1 MENKKISIA
10 LFFTYGISFKD
21 WYWAGYYI
29 RDSLLYNRLCEM
41 GHEVYFITYGDE
53 TDSEFLPKDSKIKL
67 LTRPKR
73 LPKYLYAF
81 LIPLIH
87 RKALQRVDLVKSHQL
102 NGAGYAVLAKTFFR
116 KPYIVRCGYLTSIF
130 AANEGGRGFRK
141 VKIDM
146 EEAMAFWAADVGCVP
161 CEGGIDYVT
170 SRYKVSREKLYA
182 CPNWVDTE
190 QFKPDSSVQKHP
202 RRICFIGRLHPQ
214 KQPLLLLEAIKDL
227 EGVELLMIGKGPLKD
242 QVEARC
248 KAYNIKATL
257 MDHVSNE
264 SLPGYLNSSSIY
276 VLPTRYE
283 GIPKTLLEAMA
294 CGLPVVSTDAFG
306 VDEAFEHEAQG
317 IKCKVDDVQT
327 MAEAISTLLEYPE
340 LRQKMGQKGRTH
352 VIEKYSIEK
361 ALERELSIYYKLLNK
376 THESDD

>member
-67 LTRPKR
+67 LTRPKG

-87 RKALQRVDLVKSHQL
+87 RKALQKIDLVKSHQL

-116 KPYIVRCGYLTSIF
+116 KPYIARCGYLTSIF

-146 EEAMAFWAADVGCVP
+146 EEAMAF
-161 CEGGIDYVT
+161 
-170 SRYKVSREKLYA
+170 S
-182 CPNWVDTE
+182 
-190 QFKPDSSVQKHP
+190 
-202 RRICFIGRLHPQ
+202 GRG
-214 KQPLLLLEAIKDL
+214 E
-227 EGVELLMIGKGPLKD
+227 
-242 QVEARC
+242 
-248 KAYNIKATL
+248 
-257 MDHVSNE
+257 
-264 SLPGYLNSSSIY
+264 
-276 VLPTRYE
+276 
-283 GIPKTLLEAMA
+283 
-294 CGLPVVSTDAFG
+294 
-306 VDEAFEHEAQG
+306 
-317 IKCKVDDVQT
+317 
-327 MAEAISTLLEYPE
+327 
-340 LRQKMGQKGRTH
+340 
-352 VIEKYSIEK
+352 
-361 ALERELSIYYKLLNK
+361 
-376 THESDD
+376 